1 MTDKGEF
8 GGLEHTGSGRV
19 PEKEASSRLR
29 NLGWRKGVGGWRRYD
44 SLTNQS
50 GPGQEAGGRLYS
62 SQRNT
67 PLTAA
72 IACGVTFTSTML
84 RHGPWQSSVNY
95 HHRQQT
101 IGQSSSYHQDVNA
114 SSQLVVRIEKFGIG
128 LVHATRRWRPQVSP
142 NTAAHGI
149 RLTPSWLNCLSNPV
163 AMSFTGMSASA
174 KEDMVV
180 SLATLVL
187 HDGGKEITVRQS
199 PRAAVVVHSSAPQV
213 RALVLQAALHAI
225 AQCLWCSLCCCAR
238 LVVVLWL
245 SRCPHASCESGA
257 KVSWNRG

>member
-1 MTDKGEF
+1 
-8 GGLEHTGSGRV
+8 
-19 PEKEASSRLR
+19 
-29 NLGWRKGVGGWRRYD
+29 
-44 SLTNQS
+44 
-50 GPGQEAGGRLYS
+50 
-62 SQRNT
+62 
-67 PLTAA
+67 
-72 IACGVTFTSTML
+72 
-84 RHGPWQSSVNY
+84 
-95 HHRQQT
+95 
-101 IGQSSSYHQDVNA
+101 
-114 SSQLVVRIEKFGIG
+114 
-128 LVHATRRWRPQVSP
+128 
-142 NTAAHGI
+142 
-149 RLTPSWLNCLSNPV
+149 
-163 AMSFTGMSASA
+163 MSFTGMSASA